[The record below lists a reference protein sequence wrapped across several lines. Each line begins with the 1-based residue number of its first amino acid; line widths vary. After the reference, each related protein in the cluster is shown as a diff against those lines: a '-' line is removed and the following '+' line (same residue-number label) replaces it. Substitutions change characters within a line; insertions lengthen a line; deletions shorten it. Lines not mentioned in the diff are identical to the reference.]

1 MQVRRVHAT
10 RLTIISYNRNKSGVF
25 GMPYDS
31 GGRADKSGNRFEIK
45 WTILQILK
53 VLDEKLDYVVL
64 EALGDDERGVDIWI
78 GKKSGS
84 REGQQCKGRN
94 GSKECWDYGTTN
106 AKGIFTNWKYQ
117 LDRDESNT
125 VALVSPLAFTLL
137 EDLIE
142 RAKNTSKNPKDF
154 YNNQILNASKEFINF
169 FKNFCK
175 VMEINPEQDLDL
187 VKCISYLNRIA
198 YRQSPDTELKELILS
213 KISYLLI
220 GNEEKIY
227 DTFIA
232 WIVDGNILGK
242 SINQS
247 VLYTFLKDKNIRFK
261 NLATDERIMP
271 RLEELNQEYK
281 AAFIPLDNGLI
292 KRKEFSTLREAINLG
307 NSLIIHGKAGRGK
320 SGCTVDI
327 INYCQEN
334 TIPYLAIKLDKHI
347 PNGTAEK
354 WGKDLG
360 LPASIAHCI
369 HSISKNERA
378 VIILDQLDA
387 LRWTQA
393 HSRDALLVCAQIINR
408 VERLN
413 FERKYSI
420 SVVFLCR
427 TYDLENDNNIK
438 SLFKKTDKKEEVI
451 QWNKVQVNELDEG
464 IVKDIVG
471 KRYEQLTSKLK
482 ELLRI
487 PSNLYIWQRLDPS
500 KEYDECSTASHLV
513 SKWWGQLSE
522 KCFEYGLSETDLN
535 VTKEKVVTL
544 LEDLGR
550 ICIPLSILSFNKSYL
565 DFLSSNAFLIIQD
578 YKVSF
583 AHQSILDCFLAE
595 KMTKRYYAGE
605 DIADIIGSKE
615 KQTPGKRY
623 QVQMFI
629 QNLSEFDSQDF
640 INAGQKMFEA
650 KQIRYFVKFVFLEVL
665 NQIDILDENIQK
677 FIFDNCEN
685 KIYGN
690 YIIDNVIFS
699 RPKYI
704 RLLRQHGVLDNWF
717 NNPQKKDTVFNLLIS
732 MSSDYEIEDIAF
744 IEKYA
749 FQSQEDDNKFSRCF
763 LRDINQ
769 DTDELFELRMRF
781 YNRYPQMAAVYFDF
795 KSMLKNCEMRTI
807 QLLAL
812 LLKNKIKGKEK
823 NIYKY
828 EEEFLYEDSEILIVN
843 GMEVVNLLLPH
854 IPTGKD
860 VGLSFTDWSERY
872 FHKRGLERACIQ
884 IIRKANAAIIA
895 LKPETFLER
904 YKELMGK
911 GNDLSNEIILDGLYR
926 VPEKYSDV
934 VITYLCSD
942 FDSNIFDKTSSNND
956 ELFLAKQIL
965 GKHSKYCSEA
975 IFAILEKTVL
985 SYLSPQAKD
994 ILRSRIDYNR
1004 EKNGYRIYRSF
1015 WGDLQKEI
1023 LEILPYNRLSDQA
1036 KDLIR
1041 VLNRKFPK
1049 GTTLYKHSDGH
1060 GGWVS
1065 SSIAGKKL
1073 NNKRWFE
1080 VLTNKKLKHK
1090 SYSGWK
1096 EVPGGFIENSI
1107 EEFARSFSNVVS
1119 EEPLR
1124 MVNLALSNKEEIL
1137 DVYIDS
1143 LFSGVAHSKALD
1155 NVPIELLETMI
1166 FRYPYDYTSHRA
1178 DYICSLIENRKNGE
1192 WSQKVLNIL
1201 KDIAINHK
1209 NPEIGKPNVTNN
1221 EDKEM
1226 HSFNML
1232 QSNSI
1237 NCVRGNAA
1245 QAIAQ
1250 LLWKDSDLFEQFK
1263 DTIEKLT
1270 LDENPAVKLASLFTL
1285 WPSYSVETDWASEK
1299 ILNLY
1304 EQDYRLAGFH
1314 GTKNMLFFLYPK
1326 YHERTLKII
1335 KECYESEDKELIKMG
1350 AYCLSEM
1357 FILKNEFAYLMDN
1370 VDTMSEVQA
1379 EAVLHIAIIYFNKDE
1394 YNSLAKNMIRK
1405 FETSTLNLEM
1415 PISRL
1420 FYDNL
1425 IDLGRDKDFLIEL
1438 MSSGLS
1444 HRILDAFVHYLEE
1457 ESKSVVDYKDIIL
1470 SMSYH
1475 LIKDGSGRGEERWG
1489 IEDEVS
1495 KLVIGLYDETAGS
1508 SLPEIKSIANE
1519 CLDIWDLMFE
1529 KQIGTIRQ
1537 LSQKLMDR

>member
-1 MQVRRVHAT
+1 
-10 RLTIISYNRNKSGVF
+10 
-25 GMPYDS
+25 MPYDL
-31 GGRADKSGNRFEIK
+31 GGRADKSGNRFEVK
-45 WTILQILK
+45 WVIYQIIK
-53 VLDEKLDYVVL
+53 VLNEKLDYVVL

-78 GKKSGS
+78 GKKNGI

-94 GSKECWDYGTTN
+94 GSKECWDYGTAN

-154 YNNQILNASKEFINF
+154 YYNQILNASKEFADF

-187 VKCISYLNRIA
+187 IKCISYLKRIA
-198 YRQSPDTELKELILS
+198 YRQFPDTELKELILS
-213 KISYLLI
+213 QISYLLI

-242 SINQS
+242 TLNQY
-247 VLYTFLKDKNIRFK
+247 VLYTFLKEKNIRFK
-261 NLATDERIMP
+261 NLATDERIIP
-271 RLEELNQEYK
+271 RLKELNQEYK

-292 KRKEFSTLREAINLG
+292 KRKEFSIFRGIIDSG
-307 NSLIIHGKAGRGK
+307 DSLIIHGKAGRGK

-334 TIPYLAIKLDKHI
+334 KIPYLAIKLDKRI

-369 HSISKNERA
+369 HSVSKDERA

-393 HSRDALLVCAQIINR
+393 HSRDALLVCAQIINQ

-413 FERKYSI
+413 FERKYKI
-420 SVVFLCR
+420 SVVFVCR

-438 SLFKKTDKKEEVI
+438 SLFKIIDKKEEII

-500 KEYDECSTASHLV
+500 KEYVECSTTSHLV

-535 VTKEKVVTL
+535 VTKEKMVTS
-544 LEDLGR
+544 LEILGR
-550 ICIPLSILSFNKSYL
+550 ICIPLSILSVNKSYL
-565 DFLSSNAFLIIQD
+565 EFLSSNAFLIIQD
-578 YKVSF
+578 NKASF
-583 AHQSILDCFLAE
+583 AHQSILDSFLAE
-595 KMTKRYYAGE
+595 KMLKRYYAGE
-605 DIADIIGSKE
+605 DIEDIIGSKE

-623 QVQMFI
+623 QVQMFM
-629 QNLSEFDSQDF
+629 QNLSEFDIQDF

-665 NQIDILDENIQK
+665 NQIDILDESIK
-677 FIFDNCEN
+677 DFIINNCEN

-690 YIIDNVIFS
+690 HIINNVIFS

-704 RLLRQHGVLDNWF
+704 RLLRQYGVLDKWF
-717 NNPQKKDTVFNLLIS
+717 NNQQKKDIVFNLLIS
-732 MSSDYEIEDIAF
+732 MRPDYEIEDIEF

-749 FQSQEDDNKFSRCF
+749 FNSQEDDNKFSKCF
-763 LRDINQ
+763 SHDINK
-769 DTDELFELRMRF
+769 DKDELFELRMRF
-781 YNRYPQMAAVYFDF
+781 YNRYPQMADVYLDF
-795 KSMLKNCEMRTI
+795 KSMFKNCEMRTTR
-807 QLLAL
+807 LLAFL
-812 LLKNKIKGKEK
+812 LENKIKGKEK

-828 EEEFLYEDSEILIVN
+828 EEDFLNEDSEILIKN
-843 GMEVVNLLLPH
+843 GMEVVNLLLPY
-854 IPTGKD
+854 IPTEKD
-860 VGLSFTDWSERY
+860 EMLSFSDWSGRY
-872 FHKRGLERACIQ
+872 FHKRGLERACIK

-895 LKPETFLER
+895 LKPEIFLER
-904 YKELMGK
+904 YKEFMGK
-911 GNDLSNEIILDGLYR
+911 GNDLLNEIILDGLYR
-926 VPEKYSDV
+926 LPEIYSDV

-942 FDSNIFDKTSSNND
+942 FDSNIFDKTSGNND
-956 ELFLAKQIL
+956 ELFLTKQIL
-965 GKHSKYCSEA
+965 RKHSKYCSED
-975 IFAILEKTVL
+975 IFAMLEKTVL
-985 SYLSPQAKD
+985 SYISPKAKD
-994 ILRSRIDYNR
+994 IYRDRIDYNR
-1004 EKNGYRIYRSF
+1004 EKKDYKVYWSF

-1023 LEILPYNRLSDQA
+1023 LGALPYNRLSNQA

-1049 GTTLYKHSDGH
+1049 GTTLYKYSDGH
-1060 GGWVS
+1060 SGGVS
-1065 SSIAGKKL
+1065 SPIAGKKL
-1073 NNKRWFE
+1073 NNKKWLE
-1080 VLTNKKLKHK
+1080 ILTNKKLKHK
-1090 SYSGWK
+1090 NHSSWK
-1096 EVPGGFIENSI
+1096 EVPGGFVESSI
-1107 EEFARSFSNVVS
+1107 EEFARSFSNAVS
-1119 EEPLR
+1119 EEPVR
-1124 MVNLALSNKEEIL
+1124 MVNLVLSNKDEIM

-1143 LFSGVAHSKALD
+1143 LFSGVAYSKTLD
-1155 NVPIELLETMI
+1155 NVQIELLEAMVL
-1166 FRYPYDYTSHRA
+1166 RYPYDYTSHRA
-1178 DYICSLIENRKNGE
+1178 GYICSLIENKKNGK
-1192 WSQKVLNIL
+1192 WSQKVLDIL
-1201 KDIAINHK
+1201 KDIATNHK
-1209 NPEIGKPNVTNN
+1209 NPEIGKPNVTNI

-1226 HSFNML
+1226 CSFDML
-1232 QSNSI
+1232 QSNAI
-1237 NCVRGNAA
+1237 NCVRGKAA

-1250 LLWKDSDLFEQFK
+1250 LLWKDSALFEQFK

-1270 LDENPAVKLASLFTL
+1270 MDENPAVKLASLSAL
-1285 WPSYSVETDWASEK
+1285 GASYNVERDWASEK

-1304 EQDYRLAGFH
+1304 EQDYRLAGFYD
-1314 GTKNMLFFLYPK
+1314 TKNMLFLLYPK
-1326 YHERTLKII
+1326 YHERILKII
-1335 KECYESEDKELIKMG
+1335 KECFESEDKELIKMG

-1357 FILKNEFAYLMDN
+1357 FILKNEFTDIMDN
-1370 VDTMSEVQA
+1370 VDTMSKVQA
-1379 EAVLHIAIIYFNKDE
+1379 EAVLHMAIIYFNKDE
-1394 YNSLAKNMIRK
+1394 FNLLAKNIIRK
-1405 FETSTLNLEM
+1405 FKKSTLDLEM

-1425 IDLGRDKDFLIEL
+1425 IDLERDKDFLVEI
-1438 MSSGLS
+1438 MGSGLS
-1444 HRILDAFVHYLEE
+1444 HRTSYAFVHYLEE

-1475 LIKDGSGRGEERWG
+1475 LIKDGCGRDEGIWG
-1489 IEDEVS
+1489 IEDEIS
-1495 KLVIGLYDETAGS
+1495 KLVIGLYDETANS
-1508 SLPEIKSIANE
+1508 PLPEIKNIAKE

-1529 KQIGTIRQ
+1529 KQIGPIRQ
-1537 LSQKLMDR
+1537 LSQKLMER

>member
-1 MQVRRVHAT
+1 
-10 RLTIISYNRNKSGVF
+10 
-25 GMPYDS
+25 MPYGL

-45 WTILQILK
+45 WAILQILK
-53 VLDEKLDYVVL
+53 VLDEKIDYVVL

-78 GKKSGS
+78 GKKNGS

-142 RAKNTSKNPKDF
+142 RAKNTSKNPKNF
-154 YNNQILNASKEFINF
+154 YNDQILNASKEFSNF

-198 YRQSPDTELKELILS
+198 YRQFPDTELKELIIS
-213 KISYLLI
+213 KIGYLLI

-242 SINQS
+242 TINQS
-247 VLYTFLKDKNIRFK
+247 VLYTFLKGKNIRFK

-281 AAFIPLDNGLI
+281 AAFIPLENGLI
-292 KRKEFSTLREAINLG
+292 KRKEFSTLREAIDSG
-307 NSLIIHGKAGRGK
+307 DSLIIHGKAGRGK

-334 TIPYLAIKLDKHI
+334 TIPYLAIKLDKRI

-360 LPASIAHCI
+360 LPASVAHCI

-413 FERKYSI
+413 FERKYKI
-420 SVVFLCR
+420 SVVFVCR
-427 TYDLENDNNIK
+427 TYDLENDNNIN
-438 SLFKKTDKKEEVI
+438 SLFKKIDKKEEVI
-451 QWNKVQVNELDEG
+451 HWNKVQINELDEG
-464 IVKDIVG
+464 IVKDVVG

-482 ELLRI
+482 DLLRI

-535 VTKEKVVTL
+535 VTKEKVVTF

-550 ICIPLSILSFNKSYL
+550 ICIPLSILSVNKSYL
-565 DFLSSNAFLIIQD
+565 KFLSSNAFLIIQD
-578 YKVSF
+578 NKVSF

-605 DIADIIGSKE
+605 DIEDIIGSKE

-665 NQIDILDENIQK
+665 NQIDILDENIQS
-677 FIFDNCEN
+677 FILNNCEN

-704 RLLRQHGVLDNWF
+704 RLLRQYGVLDKWF
-717 NNPQKKDTVFNLLIS
+717 NNPQKKDIVFNLLIS
-732 MSSDYEIEDIAF
+732 MSSDYEIEDIEF

-781 YNRYPQMAAVYFDF
+781 YNRYPQMAGVYLDF

-807 QLLAL
+807 RLLVL
-812 LLKNKIKGKEK
+812 LLENKIKGKEK

-843 GMEVVNLLLPH
+843 GMEVVNLLLPY
-854 IPTGKD
+854 IPTEKD
-860 VGLSFTDWSERY
+860 VRLSFSDWSGRY

-904 YKELMGK
+904 YKEFMGK
-911 GNDLSNEIILDGLYR
+911 GNDLLNEIILDGLYR
-926 VPEKYSDV
+926 LPDIYSDV

-942 FDSNIFDKTSSNND
+942 FDSNIFDKTSGNND
-956 ELFLAKQIL
+956 KLFLAKQTL
-965 GKHSKYCSEA
+965 GKHSKYCSED

-994 ILRSRIDYNR
+994 ILRCRIDYNR
-1004 EKNGYRIYRSF
+1004 KKNGYKIYRSF

-1023 LEILPYNRLSDQA
+1023 LEVLPYNRLSDQA

-1049 GTTLYKHSDGH
+1049 GTTLYKYSDGH

-1065 SSIAGKKL
+1065 SPIAGKKL
-1073 NNKRWFE
+1073 NNTKWFE

-1090 SYSGWK
+1090 RHSCWK
-1096 EVPGGFIENSI
+1096 EVPGGIIESSI
-1107 EEFARSFSNVVS
+1107 EEFARSFSNAVS

-1124 MVNLALSNKEEIL
+1124 MVNLALSNKEEIF

-1143 LFSGVAHSKALD
+1143 LFSGVAYSKTLD
-1155 NVPIELLETMI
+1155 NVPVELLEKMI

-1178 DYICSLIENRKNGE
+1178 DYICSLIENRKNEE

-1201 KDIAINHK
+1201 KDIEINHK

-1226 HSFNML
+1226 NSFNML
-1232 QSNSI
+1232 QSNAI
-1237 NCVRGNAA
+1237 NCVRGKAA

-1250 LLWKDSDLFEQFK
+1250 LLWKDSALFEQFK

-1270 LDENPAVKLASLFTL
+1270 LDDNPAVKLASLSAL
-1285 WPSYSVETDWASEK
+1285 WPSYNVERDWASEK

-1314 GTKNMLFFLYPK
+1314 GTKNMLFILYPK
-1326 YHERTLKII
+1326 YHERILKII
-1335 KECYESEDKELIKMG
+1335 KECFDSEDKELIKIG
-1350 AYCLSEM
+1350 AYCISEM
-1357 FILKNEFAYLMDN
+1357 FILKNEFAVIMNN
-1370 VDTMSEVQA
+1370 VDTMSQVQA
-1379 EAVLHIAIIYFNKDE
+1379 EAVLQMAIIYFNKDKF
-1394 YNSLAKNMIRK
+1394 NSLAKNIIRK
-1405 FETSTLNLEM
+1405 FETSTLDLEM

-1425 IDLGRDKDFLIEL
+1425 IDLERDKDFLIEL

-1444 HRILDAFVHYLEE
+1444 HRTLPAFVHYLEE

-1475 LIKDGSGRGEERWG
+1475 LIKDGSGRGEESWG
-1489 IEDEVS
+1489 IEDEIS

-1508 SLPEIKSIANE
+1508 QLPEIKNIAKE

-1529 KQIGTIRQ
+1529 KQVGTIRQ
-1537 LSQKLMDR
+1537 LSQKLMER

>member
-1 MQVRRVHAT
+1 
-10 RLTIISYNRNKSGVF
+10 LYRNKSGGV
-25 GMPYDS
+25 GVPYDL

-45 WTILQILK
+45 WVIYQIMK

-64 EALGDDERGVDIWI
+64 EALGDDERGVDIWV
-78 GKKSGS
+78 GQKNGS

-94 GSKECWDYGTTN
+94 GSKECWDYGTAN

-154 YNNQILNASKEFINF
+154 YRNQILNASKEFTNF

-187 VKCISYLNRIA
+187 IKCISYLNRIS

-213 KISYLLI
+213 QISYLFI
-220 GNEEKIY
+220 GDEEKIY

-242 SINQS
+242 TLNRT
-247 VLYTFLKDKNIRFK
+247 VLYTFLKERNIRFK

-271 RLEELNQEYK
+271 RLEELNHEYK
-281 AAFIPLDNGLI
+281 EAFIPLDNGLI
-292 KRKEFSTLREAINLG
+292 KRKEFSIFREIIDSG
-307 NSLIIHGKAGRGK
+307 DSLIIHGKAGRGK

-334 TIPYLAIKLDKHI
+334 NIPYLAVKLDKRI

-369 HSISKNERA
+369 HSVSKNERA
-378 VIILDQLDA
+378 VIILDQLDD

-393 HSRDALLVCAQIINR
+393 HSRDALLVCAQIISQ

-413 FERKYSI
+413 FERKYKI
-420 SVVFLCR
+420 SVVFVCR

-438 SLFKKTDKKEEVI
+438 SLFKKIDKKEEAI

-464 IVKDIVG
+464 IVKVIVG

-482 ELLRI
+482 EVLRI
-487 PSNLYIWQRLDPS
+487 PSNLYIWERLDPS
-500 KEYDECSTASHLV
+500 KEYAECSTASHLV

-535 VTKEKVVTL
+535 ATKERMVTS
-544 LEDLGR
+544 LESLGR
-550 ICIPLSILSFNKSYL
+550 ICIPLSILSVNKSCL
-565 DFLSSNAFLIIQD
+565 EFLSSNAFLIIQD
-578 YKVSF
+578 NKASF
-583 AHQSILDCFLAE
+583 AHQSILDSFLAE
-595 KMTKRYYAGE
+595 KMLKRYYAGE

-623 QVQMFI
+623 QVQMFME
-629 QNLSEFDSQDF
+629 NLSEFDSQDF

-665 NQIDILDENIQK
+665 NQIDILDESIK
-677 FIFDNCEN
+677 DFIINNCEN
-685 KIYGN
+685 IIYGN
-690 YIIDNVIFS
+690 HIINNVIFS
-699 RPKYI
+699 RPRYI
-704 RLLRQHGVLDNWF
+704 RLLRQYGVLDKWF
-717 NNPQKKDTVFNLLIS
+717 NNRQKKDVVFNLLIS
-732 MSSDYEIEDIAF
+732 MRPDYEIGDIAF

-749 FQSQEDDNKFSRCF
+749 FHSQDDDNKFSRCF
-763 LRDINQ
+763 LHDINQ

-781 YNRYPQMAAVYFDF
+781 YNRYPQMADVYFDF
-795 KSMLKNCEMRTI
+795 KSMLKNCEIRTI
-807 QLLAL
+807 RLLAFL
-812 LLKNKIKGKEK
+812 LENKIKGKER

-828 EEEFLYEDSEILIVN
+828 EEEFIYEYSEILIKN
-843 GMEVVNLLLPH
+843 GMEVVNLLLPY
-854 IPTGKD
+854 IPAEKD
-860 VGLSFTDWSERY
+860 ESLSFSDWSGRY

-884 IIRKANAAIIA
+884 IIKKANAAIIA
-895 LKPETFLER
+895 LKPETFLEH
-904 YKELMGK
+904 YKEFMGK
-911 GNDLSNEIILDGLYR
+911 GNDLLNEIILDGLYR
-926 VPEKYSDV
+926 LPEIYSDL

-942 FDSNIFDKTSSNND
+942 FNINILDKTSGNND

-965 GKHSKYCSEA
+965 GKHSKYCSEHV
-975 IFAILEKTVL
+975 FAMLEKTVL
-985 SYLSPQAKD
+985 SYLSPHAKD
-994 ILRSRIDYNR
+994 IYRRRIEYNR
-1004 EKNGYRIYRSF
+1004 EKNDYKLYWSF

-1023 LEILPYNRLSDQA
+1023 LEVLPYNRLSNYS
-1036 KDLIR
+1036 KELIR
-1041 VLNRKFPK
+1041 VLNRKFPN
-1049 GTTLYKHSDGH
+1049 GTTLYKYSDGH
-1060 GGWVS
+1060 GGWVKS
-1065 SSIAGKKL
+1065 PIAGKKL
-1073 NNKRWFE
+1073 NNKRWIE
-1080 VLTNKKLKHK
+1080 ILTNKKLKHK
-1090 SYSGWK
+1090 NHSRWK
-1096 EVPGGFIENSI
+1096 EVLGGFVESSI
-1107 EEFARSFSNVVS
+1107 EEFARSFSNAVS

-1124 MVNLALSNKEEIL
+1124 MLNLVLPNKEEIL

-1143 LFSGVAHSKALD
+1143 LFSGVAYSKDL
-1155 NVPIELLETMI
+1155 NNIPIELLETMI
-1166 FRYPYDYTSHRA
+1166 WRYQYDYTSHRA
-1178 DYICSLIENRKNGE
+1178 GYICSLIENRKNAE
-1192 WSQKVLNIL
+1192 WSQKVLDIL
-1201 KDIAINHK
+1201 KDITINHK
-1209 NPEIGKPNVTNN
+1209 DPEIGKPNVTNSD
-1221 EDKEM
+1221 DKEM
-1226 HSFNML
+1226 RSFDML
-1232 QSNSI
+1232 ESNSI
-1237 NCVRGNAA
+1237 NCVRGKAA
-1245 QAIAQ
+1245 EAIAQ
-1250 LLWKDSDLFEQFK
+1250 LLWNDSSLFKQFK

-1270 LDENPAVKLASLFTL
+1270 LDENPAVKLASLFAL
-1285 WPSYSVETDWASEK
+1285 WPSYNVERDWALEK

-1304 EQDYRLAGFH
+1304 EEDYRLAGFH
-1314 GTKNMLFFLYPK
+1314 DTKDMLFSLYPR
-1326 YHERTLKII
+1326 YHERVLKII
-1335 KECYESEDKELIKMG
+1335 KECFESEDKELIKMG
-1350 AYCLSEM
+1350 AYCMSEM
-1357 FILKNEFAYLMDN
+1357 FILKNEFADIMDN

-1379 EAVLHIAIIYFNKDE
+1379 EAVLHMAINYFNKE
-1394 YNSLAKNMIRK
+1394 EFNSLSKDMIRK
-1405 FETSTLNLEM
+1405 FKTSTLDLEM

-1425 IDLGRDKDFLIEL
+1425 IDLERDKDFLIEI

-1444 HRILDAFVHYLEE
+1444 RRILHAFIHYLEE

-1475 LIKDGSGRGEERWG
+1475 LIKDGCGRDEGIWG
-1489 IEDEVS
+1489 VADEIS

-1508 SLPEIKSIANE
+1508 PLPEIKDIAKE
-1519 CLDIWDLMFE
+1519 CLEIWDLMFE
-1529 KQIGTIRQ
+1529 KQIGPIRQ
-1537 LSQKLMDR
+1537 LSQELMER

>member
-1 MQVRRVHAT
+1 
-10 RLTIISYNRNKSGVF
+10 
-25 GMPYDS
+25 MPYGS
-31 GGRADKSGNRFEIK
+31 AGRADKSGNRFEIK
-45 WTILQILK
+45 WVIYQIIK

-64 EALGDDERGVDIWI
+64 EALGEDERGIDIWV
-78 GKKSGS
+78 GHKNGS

-94 GSKECWDYGTTN
+94 GSKECWDYGTAN

-154 YNNQILNASKEFINF
+154 YNNQILNASKEFVNF
-169 FKNFCK
+169 FNNFCK

-187 VKCISYLNRIA
+187 IKCISYLNRIS

-213 KISYLLI
+213 QISYLLI

-242 SINQS
+242 TINQS
-247 VLYTFLKDKNIRFK
+247 VLYTFLKEKNIKFK
-261 NLATDERIMP
+261 NLATDRRIMP

-281 AAFIPLDNGLI
+281 AAFISLDNGLI
-292 KRKEFSTLREAINLG
+292 RRKEFSILREAIDSG
-307 NSLIIHGKAGRGK
+307 DSLIIHGKAGRGK

-334 TIPYLAIKLDKHI
+334 TIPYLAIKLDKRI

-360 LPASIAHCI
+360 LPSSIAHCI

-393 HSRDALLVCAQIINR
+393 HSRDALLVCAQIINQI
-408 VERLN
+408 ERLN
-413 FERKYSI
+413 FERKYKI
-420 SVVFLCR
+420 SVVFVCR

-438 SLFKKTDKKEEVI
+438 SLFKKDDKKEEVI
-451 QWNKVQVNELDEG
+451 QWNKVQVNELDEE
-464 IVKDIVG
+464 IIKDIVG
-471 KRYEQLTSKLK
+471 KRYDQLTGKLK

-500 KEYDECSTASHLV
+500 KEYGECSTASHLV
-513 SKWWGQLSE
+513 SKWWAQLSE

-535 VTKEKVVTL
+535 ATKEKTITF
-544 LEDLGR
+544 LENLGK
-550 ICIPLSILSFNKSYL
+550 IYIPLSVLSINKSCL
-565 DFLSSNAFLIIQD
+565 EFLSSNAFLIIQD
-578 YKVSF
+578 NKASF

-595 KMTKRYYAGE
+595 KMLNRYYAGE

-623 QVQMFI
+623 QVQMFM

-640 INAGQKMFEA
+640 INAGQNMFEA
-650 KQIRYFVKFVFLEVL
+650 KQIRYFVKFVFIEVL
-665 NQIDILDENIQK
+665 NQIDILDENIQS
-677 FIFDNCEN
+677 FIINNCEN
-685 KIYGN
+685 EIYGN
-690 YIIDNVIFS
+690 HIVNNVIFS

-704 RLLRQHGVLDNWF
+704 RLLRQHGVLDKWF
-717 NNPQKKDTVFNLLIS
+717 NNPQKKDIVFNLLIS
-732 MSSDYEIEDIAF
+732 MSPYYEIEDVAF

-749 FQSQEDDNKFSRCF
+749 FHSQEDDKKLSRCF
-763 LRDINQ
+763 LHDINQ
-769 DTDELFELRMRF
+769 DTDEFFELRMRF
-781 YNRYPQMAAVYFDF
+781 YNRYPQMADVYLDI

-807 QLLAL
+807 RLFAFLLE
-812 LLKNKIKGKEK
+812 NKIKGKEK
-823 NIYKY
+823 KIYKY
-828 EEEFLYEDSEILIVN
+828 EEEFLYEDSEILIKN
-843 GMEVVNLLLPH
+843 GIEVVNLLLPY
-854 IPTGKD
+854 IPTEKD
-860 VGLSFTDWSERY
+860 EMLSFSDWSGRY
-872 FHKRGLERACIQ
+872 LHKGGLERACIQ

-895 LKPETFLER
+895 LKPEKFLEC
-904 YKELMGK
+904 YKDFMGK
-911 GNDLSNEIILDGLYR
+911 GNDLLNEIILDGLYR
-926 VPEKYSDV
+926 LPEIYSDV
-934 VITYLCSD
+934 VIKYLCSD
-942 FDSNIFDKTSSNND
+942 FDSNIFDKTSGNND

-965 GKHSKYCSEA
+965 EKHSRYCSED
-975 IFAILEKTVL
+975 IFAILERTVL

-994 ILRSRIDYNR
+994 IYQCRIGYNR
-1004 EKNGYRIYRSF
+1004 EKNGYKVYWSF

-1023 LEILPYNRLSDQA
+1023 LEVLPYNRLSNQA
-1036 KDLIR
+1036 KDLIC

-1049 GTTLYKHSDGH
+1049 GTNLYKHSEVH

-1065 SSIAGKKL
+1065 SPITGKKL
-1073 NNKRWFE
+1073 NNKKWFGI
-1080 VLTNKKLKHK
+1080 LTNKKLKNK
-1090 SYSGWK
+1090 SQSHWK
-1096 EVPGGFIENSI
+1096 KILGGVVESSI
-1107 EEFARSFSNVVS
+1107 REFSRSFSNAVS
-1119 EEPLR
+1119 EEPVR
-1124 MVNLALSNKEEIL
+1124 MINLVLSSDEEIPSI
-1137 DVYIDS
+1137 YIDS
-1143 LFSGVAHSKALD
+1143 LFSGVAYSKTLD
-1155 NVPIELLETMI
+1155 NVPIELLEAMI
-1166 FRYPYDYTSHRA
+1166 LRYPYDYTSYRA
-1178 DYICSLIENRKNGE
+1178 DYICSIIKNRKNIE
-1192 WSQKVLNIL
+1192 WSQKALDIL

-1226 HSFNML
+1226 HSFDML
-1232 QSNSI
+1232 QSNAI
-1237 NCVRGNAA
+1237 NCVRGKAA
-1245 QAIAQ
+1245 EAIAQ
-1250 LLWKDSDLFEQFK
+1250 LLWKDNSLFEQFK

-1270 LDENPAVKLASLFTL
+1270 LDENPAVKLAILFAL
-1285 WPSYSVETDWASEK
+1285 WPSYNIERDWVSEK

-1314 GTKNMLFFLYPK
+1314 DTKNMLFLLYPK
-1326 YHERTLKII
+1326 YNERILKII
-1335 KECYESEDKELIKMG
+1335 KECFESDDKELIKMG
-1350 AYCLSEM
+1350 AHCLSEM
-1357 FILKNEFAYLMDN
+1357 FILKNEFADIIDN
-1370 VDTMSEVQA
+1370 VDAMSKVQA
-1379 EAVLHIAIIYFNKDE
+1379 EAVLYMAIIYFSKDE
-1394 YNSLAKNMIRK
+1394 FNSLSKNMICK
-1405 FETSTLNLEM
+1405 FKSSTLDLEM

-1425 IDLGRDKDFLIEL
+1425 INLERDNEFLIEI

-1444 HRILDAFVHYLEE
+1444 RRTLHAFVDYLEE
-1457 ESKSVVDYKDIIL
+1457 ESKSVIDYKDIIL

-1475 LIKDGSGRGEERWG
+1475 LIKDGCGRDEGIWG
-1489 IEDEVS
+1489 IEDEIS
-1495 KLVIGLYDETAGS
+1495 KLVIGLYDETVGS
-1508 SLPEIKSIANE
+1508 PLSEIKNIAKE

-1529 KQIGTIRQ
+1529 KQIGPIRQ
-1537 LSQKLMDR
+1537 LSQKLMER